1 MRLSLA
7 RLAALT
13 GASMLLAGCS
23 NPRVQANMAEAM
35 IGFGNELSA
44 LKQDQLDL
52 QNTVDSLKTVVA
64 KQDTLVKRL
73 ATLAG
78 VPLP

>member
-1 MRLSLA
+1 MRLSFA
-7 RLAALT
+7 RLAALA
-13 GASMLLAGCS
+13 GASMLLAGCT

-35 IGFGNELSA
+35 IGFNNELSA

-52 QNTVDSLKTVVA
+52 QSTVDSLKTVVA